1 MINVAVIGTIF
12 VDCKGFA
19 RQTYNPLGRNLG
31 EIKFVHGGVGRNVVE
46 NLANLGLPTTFISSI
61 DNTAM
66 GEEVR
71 IRLSTANIKL
81 DYLAQTDYCGMGM
94 WLAIMNQSGDL
105 AGSISQMPNLSI
117 LENLIENKG
126 SEIVHLCSHVV
137 LELDLNANIT
147 RKVIQLCKENK
158 RLVYGIPGNM
168 DVILSNR
175 DILCDLE
182 CFICN
187 HVEAGRLM
195 GMNFEE
201 LSLDEMQL
209 MLKNYVIETGM
220 KSMVITLGSK
230 GAIYYNISSD
240 ELGYQPVVPVEVV
253 DTSGAGDA
261 FFSGTVMGLIEGRPL
276 AEAVIYGTK
285 VAAWTIESDE
295 NTCAELS
302 LKSETDAFFYQFKR

>member
-19 RQTYNPLGRNLG
+19 RQIYNPLGRNLG

-66 GEEVR
+66 GKEVR
-71 IRLSTANIKL
+71 IRLSAANIKL
-81 DYLAQTDYCGMGM
+81 DYLAQTDSCGMGM

-105 AGSISQMPNLSI
+105 AGSISQMPKLSI

-126 SEIVHLCSHVV
+126 TEIVTLCSHIV

-168 DVILSNR
+168 AVILSNK
-175 DILCDLE
+175 DILSDLE

-187 HVEAGRLM
+187 HVEASRLI
-195 GMNFEE
+195 GTNFEQ
-201 LSLDEMQL
+201 LSLDDMQL
-209 MLKNYVIETGM
+209 LLKNYVIETGM

-230 GAIYYNISSD
+230 GAIYYNIISN
-240 ELGYQPVVPVEVV
+240 ELGYQPVMPVEVV

-261 FFSGTVMGLIEGRPL
+261 FFSGTVMGLIKGRPL
-276 AEAVIYGTK
+276 PEAVIYGTK

-295 NTCAELS
+295 NTCRDNRMS
-302 LKSETDAFFYQFKR
+302 LDNQV